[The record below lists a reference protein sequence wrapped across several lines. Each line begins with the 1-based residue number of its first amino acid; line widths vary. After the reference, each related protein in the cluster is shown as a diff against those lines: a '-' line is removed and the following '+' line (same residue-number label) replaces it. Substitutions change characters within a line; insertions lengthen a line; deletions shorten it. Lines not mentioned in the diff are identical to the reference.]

1 MEERFERAPVGML
14 TVEAD
19 GTVRAVNK
27 TASDLLD
34 VSSTEAAGAP
44 IEAVVPDSVDATIPR
59 AFDATSMTAKSVEE
73 YYPTLDRWLAV
84 SLVPDEEAVTVYLH
98 DVSERHRLEQRLT
111 RRDANLNRLT
121 IINQLIADVLAE
133 LVNASTRE
141 EIAATICDRL
151 GETDIYEFAWVGERD
166 VGTDDVVLRAG
177 SGATGRTLDRIK
189 ECLDGGT
196 AVPERRAIE
205 TGCPEIVQ
213 PLGEAES
220 VPKSIRRA
228 AFADGLQSLLAIP
241 LTYGSST
248 YGVVGVYT
256 ADREAFSERER
267 ESFGTL
273 GEMAGFAIN
282 ATRNRSLL
290 LADTVVELT
299 LQIEGR
305 ENPLAAVASKREATL
320 SVDGFV
326 PQETGLRCY
335 LAVHNADPAAVAEEC
350 ERSSG
355 VTSTRIIDDHGDAGT
370 LELELG
376 EETLLGRLT
385 SLGVTIE
392 SGRFTAGESEV
403 VVELPP
409 EEDVRRIAESVT
421 RSHDVSVTAKR
432 ERERDVTTARE
443 FRDALRER
451 LTDRQEN
458 ALRTAFFANY
468 FESPRGSNAEEVADA
483 LDITGSTLLHHLRAG
498 QRKLLE
504 ALLAPQDEQP

>member
-1 MEERFERAPVGML
+1 MDERFERAPVGML
-14 TVEAD
+14 AVGTD
-19 GTVRAVNK
+19 GTVRAVNE
-27 TASDLLD
+27 TASDLLE
-34 VSSTEAAGAP
+34 VSAAEAAGAP
-44 IEAVVPDSVDATIPR
+44 IEAVVPDSVDATVPR
-59 AFDATSMTAKSVEE
+59 AFDTTPVTATSVEE
-73 YYPTLDRWLAV
+73 YYPALDRWLAV
-84 SLVPDEEAVTVYLH
+84 SLVPGEETVTVYLR
-98 DVSERHRLEQRLT
+98 DVSERHRLERRLT
-111 RRDANLNRLT
+111 QRDASLNRLT

-133 LVNASTRE
+133 LVDASTRE

-166 VGTDDVVLRAG
+166 LGTDDLVLRAG
-177 SGATGRTLDRIK
+177 SGAVGRTLDSIE
-189 ECLDGGT
+189 ECLNEGT
-196 AVPERRAIE
+196 AVPEQRAIE
-205 TGCPEIVQ
+205 TGSPEIVQ

-220 VPKSIRRA
+220 VPESIRRA

-256 ADREAFSERER
+256 ADQDAFSERER

-299 LQIEGR
+299 LQVEGK
-305 ENPLAAVASKREATL
+305 ENPLAAAASEQGARL

-335 LAVHNADPAAVAEEC
+335 LAVHDADPAAVAESC
-350 ERSSG
+350 GTAAG
-355 VTSTRIIDDHGDAGT
+355 VESVRVIDDNDDAGT
-370 LELELG
+370 LELGLG
-376 EETLLGRLT
+376 RETLLGRLT
-385 SLGVTIE
+385 SLGATIE
-392 SGRFTAGESEV
+392 SGSYTAEKCEV

-409 EEDVRRIAESVT
+409 EEDVRRIADSVT
-421 RSHDVSVTAKR
+421 RSHDVTVAAKR

-451 LTDRQEN
+451 LTERQEN

-468 FESPRGSNAEEVADA
+468 FESPRGSSAEEVADA